1 MGNVRRLWSIQTM
14 LESCTVPQVAFL
26 SNHVVKH
33 ACKFLPVIGL
43 WSAEKKY
50 CVISV
55 GACAVPGL
63 QSLLRDW
70 DVNTT
75 LRIASDSP
83 AARTF
88 TSR

>member
-1 MGNVRRLWSIQTM
+1 MGNMRRLWSTQTM
-14 LESCTVPQVAFL
+14 LESCSVRQVAFL

-43 WSAEKKY
+43 SSAEKKY
-50 CVISV
+50 YVISM

-63 QSLLRDW
+63 QSLLRDL
-70 DVNTT
+70 DVSTP
-75 LRIASDSP
+75 LRIASDSA